1 VFRVEASSRFI
12 QQVTIN
18 PAEDSALTFKSVCR
32 WKALPEAGGHASKCG
47 VTRRK
52 TFGRMCLVAQSA
64 EIEPVMLSHERNL
77 SRDRARAGKGA
88 RSAIVTSVRT
98 SITAIFPLL
107 VACTAPGK
115 PNPEYPRSEAVCQY
129 VGLDSVETQQRAD
142 MDSLSF
148 VATYRFRDSHTPA
161 TETPVGVKFQVNRS
175 RVDELRSHLA
185 SQPEVVCAPDHDA
198 HYQVRV
204 KPLPEPGSSVPAPPP
219 SESNAPLPGPGQ
231 PPPSGPII
239 R

>member
-1 VFRVEASSRFI
+1 
-12 QQVTIN
+12 
-18 PAEDSALTFKSVCR
+18 LTFKSVCR

-52 TFGRMCLVAQSA
+52 TFGRTCLGALSA

-88 RSAIVTSVRT
+88 HPAFVTTVRT
-98 SITAIFPLL
+98 SISACSGWIAVIPLL
-107 VACTAPGK
+107 VACAASGK

-148 VATYRFRDSHTPA
+148 VATYRFRDSHSPA

-198 HYQVRV
+198 HYHVRV
-204 KPLPEPGSSVPAPPP
+204 KPLPEPGSSIPAPPP

>member
-1 VFRVEASSRFI
+1 VF
-12 QQVTIN
+12 
-18 PAEDSALTFKSVCR
+18 L
-32 WKALPEAGGHASKCG
+32 
-47 VTRRK
+47 
-52 TFGRMCLVAQSA
+52 
-64 EIEPVMLSHERNL
+64 
-77 SRDRARAGKGA
+77 
-88 RSAIVTSVRT
+88 
-98 SITAIFPLL
+98 PLL
-107 VACTAPGK
+107 VACAEPGK

-129 VGLDSVETQQRAD
+129 VGLDSVESQQRAD

-204 KPLPEPGSSVPAPPP
+204 KPLPEPGSSIPGPAPTAP
-219 SESNAPLPGPGQ
+219 ESNAPLPGPGQ